1 MKTQPLQS
9 MRVLALAIIALSAA
23 ACSKEGEEL
32 RSPGKALDDGIA
44 KVEKQSDAVL
54 ADMKRG
60 AAATERAASEAALEV
75 KQAALE
81 MRERVG
87 NDLSDAG
94 IVTTVK
100 ARLAAETMLKDAHI
114 NVDSTRGHLVLR
126 GTVVD
131 LGSIERARQ
140 IALAAPGVVAVD
152 NQLLV
157 QSKS

>member
-23 ACSKEGEEL
+23 ACSKEGEDA
-32 RSPGKALDDGIA
+32 RTPGKALDDGIA

-54 ADMKRG
+54 SDVKRG
-60 AAATERAASEAALEV
+60 AADTMRAASDAAREV

-81 MRERVG
+81 TRERVG
-87 NDLSDAG
+87 NDLSDVG

-100 ARLAAETMLKDAHI
+100 ARLAAETMLTDARI
-114 NVDSTRGHLVLR
+114 SVDCTRGHLVMR
-126 GTVVD
+126 GTVTD
-131 LGSIERARQ
+131 HDSIERARQ
-140 IALAAPGVVAVD
+140 IAMAAPGVVAVD
-152 NQLLV
+152 NQLVV